1 MDPIQTVA
9 NLIVEGYV
17 VIVAFIL
24 GWIIPRGNSL
34 RKVQLFLLS
43 KVHDFFAFEEER
55 LQKRVNATKAKI
67 RK

>member
-24 GWIIPRGNSL
+24 GWIIPRGNNL
-34 RKVQLFLLS
+34 RRVQLFLLS
-43 KVHDFFAFEEER
+43 KLHDFFAFEEER
-55 LQKRVNATKAKI
+55 LQKKVNATKAKI